1 MLEGYGE
8 LPVLGPVGVVVDRTV
23 RGYHITH
30 RVHPVH
36 GRHAGHAAVPS
47 LAPPDHPAV
56 ALILHGLEKFNGRAL
71 VLDEMIRAD
80 RAEPWLTP
88 EQAFRVPDHV
98 VLNDRVRIHA
108 DHEVIVFQIRQ
119 DDPEG
124 LVHRAGLAPL
134 VLHGV
139 KDTHTMPGG

>member
-1 MLEGYGE
+1 M
-8 LPVLGPVGVVVDRTV
+8 
-23 RGYHITH
+23 
-30 RVHPVH
+30 
-36 GRHAGHAAVPS
+36 
-47 LAPPDHPAV
+47 
-56 ALILHGLEKFNGRAL
+56 
-71 VLDEMIRAD
+71 
-80 RAEPWLTP
+80 P

-124 LVHRAGLAPL
+124 LVHRARLAPL

-139 KDTHTMPGG
+139 KDTHTMLGGNLGRIVRAVVAHNDNLIRRA